1 MTPLSSNDL
10 TEPEPWDPPKPWWRR
25 RTGGTAMAAALVMLG
40 TGLYVGLRPAST
52 SCGEGLAKRGANH
65 ECVGLTD
72 GSRHFSFTPD
82 LTKVSGLI
90 AAENQGVTSGSTPW
104 VGVVYLLPAVP
115 SADGTST
122 ADSIRH
128 ELEGAYIA
136 QYLANHRNTNGDAPK
151 IRLLLANPGHDEGQR
166 DYTLGQIEAHRAQ
179 DHIVAVAGLGT
190 STTGTK
196 GTIDRITQDGLA
208 AFGSVI
214 TADELTPTHGLV
226 RVAPPNSDEAAAAGA
241 FLQSYLK
248 DKPNAKVQL
257 VRDAVK
263 GDLYSSSLADQ
274 FKKNYHAQLLPHDM
288 VFDSG
293 EQGVSTNFANQM
305 AGLCQNRP
313 AAVFFAGRGI
323 DLPQFLAPLSQR
335 QCVDQ
340 QLIVI
345 AGDDASQVTQ
355 SAGRE
360 EVKKALSVGNI
371 RLLYTGLAHPDAW
384 KLAPQVYSA
393 AAIEPFTA
401 GGEFTRQ
408 FSNEELFDGQAI
420 MGHDALLAAVV
431 AIRAAVSASTPPDQ
445 VTGSTVIQMLT
456 ALYGPTAIEG
466 ASGLISLDNNGN
478 PVNKAIPIVEFKP
491 NGQVVALDVSSSTGQ
506 PPQAQ

>member
-10 TEPEPWDPPKPWWRR
+10 TEPEPWDPPKPWWLR
-25 RTGGTAMAAALVMLG
+25 RTGITAMAAALALVG
-40 TGLYVGLRPAST
+40 TGLYFGLRPAST
-52 SCGEGLAKRGANH
+52 SCGDGVARRGADH

-72 GSRHFSFTPD
+72 GSHDFTFSPD
-82 LTKVSGLI
+82 LKTVIGKI
-90 AAENQGVTSGSTPW
+90 ATEDHAVTTGSTPW
-104 VGVVYLLPAVP
+104 VSVVYLLPMVP

-128 ELEGAYIA
+128 EIEGAYIA
-136 QYLANHRNTNGDAPK
+136 QYLANQRNTNGDAPK
-151 IRLLLANPGHDEGQR
+151 IRLLLANPGYDKEQR
-166 DYTLGQIEAHRAQ
+166 DYALAQIEAHRAR
-179 DHIVAVAGLGT
+179 DRIVAVAGLGT
-190 STTGTK
+190 STTNTRD
-196 GTIDRITQDGLA
+196 TIDRITGDGLA

-214 TADELTPTHGLV
+214 TADGLTPTHGLV
-226 RVAPPNSDEAAAAGA
+226 RVAPPNSDEAAAAAA
-241 FLQSYLK
+241 FLQSYFK
-248 DKPNAKVQL
+248 DQPAAKVQL
-257 VRDAVK
+257 VRDAVQ
-263 GDLYSSSLADQ
+263 GDLYSGSLADQ
-274 FKKNYHAQLLPHDM
+274 FTKSYHAQLLPHDM

-293 EQGVSTNFANQM
+293 EKDVSTNFANQM

-323 DLPQFLAPLSQR
+323 DLPQFLGPLSQR

-355 SAGRE
+355 SAGRD
-360 EVKKALSVGNI
+360 EVEKALRLGNI

-384 KLAPQVYSA
+384 KLAPRVFSP

-401 GGEFTRQ
+401 GGEYTRQ
-408 FSNEELFDGQAI
+408 FANEELFDGQAI
-420 MGHDALLAAVV
+420 MGHDGVLAAVV

-445 VTGSTVIQMLT
+445 VTGSSVIQMLT

-466 ASGLISLDNNGN
+466 ASGLISLDNDGN
-478 PVNKAIPIVEFKP
+478 PMNKAIPIVEFKP
-491 NGQVVALDVSSSTGQ
+491 NGQVVAVDVSSSTGR